1 MDLEAS
7 MRKSVDSTQRTFNT
21 IRTGRANSSL
31 LDKIQVE
38 YYVADTPL
46 KSLATISTPDSTTIQ
61 LQPFDMSSLALIEKA
76 ISMSDLGLT
85 CNNDGKLIRINI
97 PPLTEDR
104 RKDLCK
110 LASKYAEEGKVALR
124 NIRRDAIDK
133 VKKQE
138 KEGEFSEDQSRDEQ
152 DKVQKLTD
160 KFIAEIE
167 KLLAEKEADILKV

>member
-1 MDLEAS
+1 
-7 MRKSVDSTQRTFNT
+7 
-21 IRTGRANSSL
+21 
-31 LDKIQVE
+31 
-38 YYVADTPL
+38 L
-46 KSLATISTPDSTTIQ
+46 KSLATITTPDSSTIQ
-61 LQPFDMSSLALIEKA
+61 LQPFDAGSLGLIEKA

-138 KEGEFSEDQSRDEQ
+138 KDGEFSEDQSHDEQ
-152 DKVQKLTD
+152 DKVQRLTD